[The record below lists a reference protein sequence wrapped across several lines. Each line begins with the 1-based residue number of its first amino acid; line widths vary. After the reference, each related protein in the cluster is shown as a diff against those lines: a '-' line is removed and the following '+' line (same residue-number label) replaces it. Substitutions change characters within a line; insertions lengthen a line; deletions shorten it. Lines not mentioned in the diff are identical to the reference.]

1 MFSGVFLVNLTIFFF
16 LILLYI
22 VLIFFKDYYCS
33 ILVYHF
39 LPLCNIEILRPIQY
53 FLCFYLIK
61 VILFLLVNKDERG
74 FWGDQLTYILRNM
87 ETLECIRCKVFHVN
101 FTKLVWLLS
110 FFLYFKKCIIFN
122 WYFIFSRSQ
131 WFY

>member
-1 MFSGVFLVNLTIFFF
+1 MIRYTYVYHVEKNILFQKKKSREEYLFSGVFLVNLTIFFF

-74 FWGDQLTYILRNM
+74 F
-87 ETLECIRCKVFHVN
+87 
-101 FTKLVWLLS
+101 
-110 FFLYFKKCIIFN
+110 
-122 WYFIFSRSQ
+122 
-131 WFY
+131 